1 MVLENILTV
10 LQSLRVGTRRAKELG
25 RLGFMEWLASLP
37 ANSNV
42 TREAQLARQR
52 IGRLDCK
59 SPATREFE
67 GLIVLSTRP
76 VLVPSNRADARARRR
91 RN

>member
-10 LQSLRVGTRRAKELG
+10 LQSISVGTRRAKELG

-42 TREAQLARQR
+42 AREAQMARQR
-52 IGRLDCK
+52 IGRLEYK
-59 SPATREFE
+59 STATREFE
-67 GLIVLSTRP
+67 GMIVLSTRP
-76 VLVPSNRADARARRR
+76 VLVPTHRADARARRR